1 MAQFACSGLKKR
13 QILAAMFLTI
23 FIDLLGA
30 GVIIPVTVP
39 IILILPIAAGATA
52 TLLAWAMF
60 MILRV
65 HNKACAD
72 VTASP

>member
-1 MAQFACSGLKKR
+1 MAQFACSGLKNG

-23 FIDLLGA
+23 FIDLLGV
-30 GVIIPVTVP
+30 GVIIPVTAP
-39 IILILPIAAGATA
+39 IILILPIAAGATT

-65 HNKACAD
+65 RNKDCAG

>member
-30 GVIIPVTVP
+30 GVIIPATAS
-39 IILILPIAAGATA
+39 IILILRIAAGATT

-65 HNKACAD
+65 RNKACAG

>member
-30 GVIIPVTVP
+30 GVIIPATAS
-39 IILILPIAAGATA
+39 IILILRIAAGATT
-52 TLLAWAMF
+52 TLLAWAMS

-65 HNKACAD
+65 YNKACAD

>member
-1 MAQFACSGLKKR
+1 MAQFACSGLQKR

-23 FIDLLGA
+23 FIGLLGV
-30 GVIIPVTVP
+30 GMIIPVTAPV
-39 IILILPIAAGATA
+39 ILNLPIAAGAMA

-60 MILRV
+60 MILCAR
-65 HNKACAD
+65 NKACAG

>member
-30 GVIIPVTVP
+30 GVIIPATAS
-39 IILILPIAAGATA
+39 IILILRIAAGATT

-65 HNKACAD
+65 YNKACAD